1 MCNSLG
7 CKRWLEIDY
16 NLFLFFN
23 KLLML
28 GFDLETSCFDTMLNL
43 RKAIPSWDCIHI
55 YIEVYNKM
63 DYMASML

>member
-1 MCNSLG
+1 
-7 CKRWLEIDY
+7 
-16 NLFLFFN
+16 
-23 KLLML
+23 ML
-28 GFDLETSCFDTMLNL
+28 GFDLETSCSDTMLNL